1 MKYQNA
7 NTGGRRPVRPLPEV
21 KKADLIVLA
30 AANTLVTMGLK
41 NAANGG
47 RRS

>member
-21 KKADLIVLA
+21 KKDLIVLA
-30 AANTLVTMGLK
+30 AANTLVTLGLQ
-41 NAANGG
+41 NAAKGG
-47 RRS
+47 RLS